1 MSNWWRELELE
12 GLGGQRGPEVLCGTV
27 WGVWGCRPQWPDPG
41 DCVGS
46 VKEDAFILNIIT
58 KKCTA
63 GWGSQ
68 EGRSLGTGNPET
80 GLTFKYRLLPARL
93 ALFLRRGGA

>member
-1 MSNWWRELELE
+1 ME
-12 GLGGQRGPEVLCGTV
+12 GAGVGGTGRTAWPRSAV
-27 WGVWGCRPQWPDPG
+27 WYSVGCVGLRPQWPDPG

-93 ALFLRRGGA
+93 ALFLRMGGA